1 MTADII
7 ELVARRAEREAEQI
21 ADKTVETYFI
31 RQPHQFA
38 PHQLGAEMLS
48 GRVEILQDDLT
59 LEAAIALL
67 LEFSQHDR
75 AAQVRSAISQ

>member
-7 ELVARRAEREAEQI
+7 DLVARRAEREAEQI

-38 PHQLGAEMLS
+38 LHQFGAEMLS
-48 GRVEILQDDLT
+48 GRIEIMRDDLT
-59 LEAAIALL
+59 LDAAIALL
-67 LEFSQHDR
+67 LEFSQQDR
-75 AAQVRSAISQ
+75 AAQARSAISQ